1 MLLINTSGSSGQR
14 LPDRLQVFKHGPL
27 FITLGTL
34 MMLSNDL
41 SGDFLK
47 RSQDRSAYQPSLSLS
62 YVLKNMPLWM
72 VMVRF
77 IPTS

>member
-1 MLLINTSGSSGQR
+1 MLLINTSGVPDSGC
-14 LPDRLQVFKHGPL
+14 LIDFNVFKHGQL